1 MPAHAERNPQF
12 YLVKNANKVNKGV
25 TMNLKNIFMQKMQ
38 TIDIKKQITVEEE
51 KKEKLAKKEK
61 RKSKLLEK

>member
-1 MPAHAERNPQF
+1 
-12 YLVKNANKVNKGV
+12 
-25 TMNLKNIFMQKMQ
+25 MNLKNIFMQKMQ